1 MANPTSVIDFSIPLS
16 TWLASAVSDG
26 TWSNVAQDLKV
37 DEPGQAAPATAIST
51 AAGQLWANMVD
62 DFILNVYGINQ
73 GAKSYETTTT
83 DAAPVTLATLA
94 TLSSDGDAYV
104 IRVEAQAKTD
114 AAAGGEVLDAA
125 VAGVYYR
132 TGGVVL
138 VLNPTATVSRVG
150 LTTAAPALVVVGDDV
165 TLTAT
170 GELATNIKW
179 TARAVEV
186 REIPAP

>member
-1 MANPTSVIDFSIPLS
+1 MANPTSVIDFSIPLA
-16 TWLASAVSDG
+16 TWLSSAVSDG
-26 TWSNVAQDLKV
+26 TWANVAQDLKV

-73 GAKSYETTTT
+73 GAKAYETTTT
-83 DAAPVTLATLA
+83 DATPVTLATLA
-94 TLSSDGDAYV
+94 TLSADGDAYV
-104 IRVEAQAKTD
+104 IQVEAQGKTD
-114 AAAGGEVLDAA
+114 AAAGGEVLDA
-125 VAGVYYR
+125 
-132 TGGVVL
+132 TLGGLYHRASGSVL
-138 VLNPTATVSRVG
+138 VLNPVSSVSRVG
-150 LTTAAPALVVVGDDV
+150 LTTAAPALVVVGNDV

>member
-1 MANPTSVIDFSIPLS
+1 MADTADGRTERSGC
-16 TWLASAVSDG
+16 LA
-26 TWSNVAQDLKV
+26 T
-37 DEPGQAAPATAIST
+37 TAIST

-83 DAAPVTLATLA
+83 DAATVTLATLA
-94 TLSSDGDAYV
+94 TLSADGDAYV

-114 AAAGGEVLDAA
+114 AAAGGEVLDAS

-150 LTTAAPALVVVGDDV
+150 LTTASPSLVVVGDDV

>member
-1 MANPTSVIDFSIPLS
+1 MANPTSVIDFSIPLA
-16 TWLASAVSDG
+16 TWLSSAVSDG

-73 GAKSYETTTT
+73 GAKSYETTTA
-83 DAAPVTLATLA
+83 DAVPVSLATLA
-94 TLSSDGDAYV
+94 TLTTDGDAYR
-104 IRVEAQAKTD
+104 IQVEAQGKTD
-114 AAAGGEVLDAA
+114 AAGGGEVLDATL
-125 VAGVYYR
+125 GGLYYR
-132 TGGVVL
+132 TGGAVL
-138 VLNPTATVSRVG
+138 VLNPVSSVSRVG

-165 TLTAT
+165 TLNAT
-170 GELATNIKW
+170 GEAATNIKW

-186 REIPAP
+186 REIPSP

>member
-26 TWSNVAQDLKV
+26 TWADVAQDLKV

-51 AAGQLWANMVD
+51 AAGQLWSNMID
-62 DFILNVYGINQ
+62 DAILTLYGINQ
-73 GAKSYETTTT
+73 GAKSYDTTTA
-83 DAAPVTLATLA
+83 DAVPVSLATLA
-94 TLSSDGDAYV
+94 TLTTDGDAYR
-104 IRVEAQAKTD
+104 IQVEAQGKTD
-114 AAAGGEVLDAA
+114 AAGGGEVLDATL
-125 VAGVYYR
+125 GGLYYR
-132 TGGVVL
+132 TGGAVL

-150 LTTAAPALVVVGDDV
+150 LTTAAPALVVVGNDV

-170 GELATNIKW
+170 GEAATNIKW

-186 REIPAP
+186 REIPSP